1 MKKRKMTALFLAG
14 IIVLGGC
21 GNAVPAAKEQEEMQ
35 EETVEEEAETETEPE
50 AEAEEGAET
59 ETEEAEEE
67 SPVYE
72 EDKNVYGNTIGNIYN
87 DGALIYNEEDGCL
100 YFQNLYRGR
109 LVKTV
114 PETGYTVN
122 LSDELSAMYNLN
134 LYDGKLYG
142 VEITSENKLGAV
154 CVYDLQSGD
163 VESLRED
170 SVDYL
175 QVVDGILYFTDLG
188 DNTLRKMDAESKEE
202 TVLVDEPVYC
212 PVVYKDIIVFQLDS
226 DKESLYSIS
235 RDGGEITKLND
246 VRSYDPIVY
255 QDRIYYK
262 AVDSDKQCTLRSMDL
277 DGNDEEI
284 LLSEDIFSMN
294 LFEGMLYFVLQDT
307 PDNICYFDLSDETA
321 KVQSLE
327 LDDVIRSALKS
338 VYGTSE
344 VQIVSYAPMVFSG
357 SYMLFMN
364 GMRIEGQEYIDEFLY
379 KMDTGEL
386 FIIPEYCKEGE
397 SDTAKQE
404 SAKQETES
412 SAAAEDAEQSVNSET
427 VIPESAQASAVSV
440 DGIVPIK
447 DLANYGSLK
456 KKMTDT
462 EFQAAYNEALKI
474 VQPLIGLS
482 PEEQAKGIYS
492 ALRAMA
498 DNGIVSYSE
507 EAPHYNDAYGYL
519 INHTASCA
527 GSARTTGLC
536 LNMLGMSY
544 EHVNENQW
552 DHQWCRVNIN
562 GVIWIVDPYGM
573 VCAPETAP
581 YAHPML

>member
-1 MKKRKMTALFLAG
+1 MEKRKMTAIFLAG
-14 IIVLGGC
+14 ALMLGGC
-21 GNAVPAAKEQEEMQ
+21 GSAEPTAEEQEELK
-35 EETVEEEAETETEPE
+35 EETVEEEAAETETEPE
-50 AEAEEGAET
+50 
-59 ETEEAEEE
+59 EEAEEE
-67 SPVYE
+67 AETEEIDEEPPIYE
-72 EDKNVYGNTIGNIYN
+72 EDTNVYGNTIGNIYN

-100 YFQNLYRGR
+100 YFQNLYSGR

-114 PETGYTVN
+114 PETGHTVN

-142 VEITSENKLGAV
+142 VEITSENELGAV
-154 CVYDLQSGD
+154 YAYDLQSSD
-163 VESLRED
+163 VELLRED
-170 SVDYL
+170 TADYL

-188 DNTLRKMDAESKEE
+188 DNSLRRMDAESKEE

-212 PVVYKDIIVFQLDS
+212 PAVYKDTIVFQLDS

-235 RDGGEITKLND
+235 RNGGEMTKLND

-262 AVDSDKQCTLRSMDL
+262 AVDSEERYTLRSMDL

-284 LLSEDIFSMN
+284 LLSENIFYMN
-294 LFEGMLYFVLQDT
+294 LYEGMLYFIRQDT
-307 PDNICYFDLSDETA
+307 PNNICYIDLSDEA
-321 KVQSLE
+321 REVRSLE
-327 LDDVIRSALKS
+327 LGDIIRSALKS
-338 VYGTSE
+338 AYGTSE

-357 SYMLFMN
+357 GYMLFMN
-364 GMRIEGQEYIDEFLY
+364 EMKIGGQEYIDEFLY
-379 KMDTGEL
+379 KMDTEEL
-386 FIIPEYCKEGE
+386 FIIPVYCKEEE
-397 SDTAKQE
+397 SDTIKQE
-404 SAKQETES
+404 STKQETES
-412 SAAAEDAEQSVNSET
+412 NETAADSEPTVTESAPASAAAVE
-427 VIPESAQASAVSV
+427 
-440 DGIVPIK
+440 GIVAIK
-447 DLANYGSLK
+447 DLPNYSSLK
-456 KKMTDT
+456 KKMTDA

-474 VQPLIGLS
+474 VQPLVGLS

-498 DNGIVSYSE
+498 DNGTVSYSE

-536 LNMLGMSY
+536 LNMLGMGY

-581 YAHPML
+581 YAHPLL

>member
-1 MKKRKMTALFLAG
+1 MTAIFLTSALM
-14 IIVLGGC
+14 LGGC
-21 GNAVPAAKEQEEMQ
+21 GTAVPAAEELEEVQ
-35 EETVEEEAETETEPE
+35 EETVEEEEAEAETEPE
-50 AEAEEGAET
+50 IKVEEEAET
-59 ETEEAEEE
+59 EETEEEP
-67 SPVYE
+67 PVYE
-72 EDKNVYGNTIGNIYN
+72 EDKNIYGNTIGNIYN

-100 YFQNLYRGR
+100 YFQNLYSGR

-114 PETGYTVN
+114 PETGHTIN

-134 LYDGKLYG
+134 LYDEKLYG
-142 VEITSENKLGAV
+142 VEITSENELGAV
-154 CVYDLQSGD
+154 CVYDLRSGD

-175 QVVDGILYFTDLG
+175 QVVDGTLYFTDLG

-202 TVLVDEPVYC
+202 TVLVNEPVYC
-212 PVVYKDIIVFQLDS
+212 PAVYKDIIVFQLDS

-255 QDRIYYK
+255 RDRIYYK
-262 AVDSDKQCTLRSMDL
+262 AVDSDKQYTLRSMDL

-294 LFEGMLYFVLQDT
+294 LYEGLLYYVPEDA
-307 PDNICYFDLSDETA
+307 PDNICYIDLSDETR

-327 LDDVIRSALKS
+327 LGDIIRSALKS
-338 VYGTSE
+338 AYGTSE

-357 SYMLFMN
+357 GYMLFMN
-364 GMRIEGQEYIDEFLY
+364 GMKIEGQEYIDEFLY
-379 KMDTGEL
+379 KMDTEEL
-386 FIIPEYCKEGE
+386 FIIPVYCKDKE
-397 SDTAKQE
+397 SDTVKQE
-404 SAKQETES
+404 NAKQETES
-412 SAAAEDAEQSVNSET
+412 NETATDAKQIANPEATAPESIPASAAP
-427 VIPESAQASAVSV
+427 I

-447 DLANYGSLK
+447 NLANYSSLK
-456 KKMTDT
+456 KKMTDA

-474 VQPLIGLS
+474 VQPLVGLS

-498 DNGIVSYSE
+498 DNGTVSYSE

-519 INHTASCA
+519 INHAASCA